1 MPNQKKHSPRTPP
14 RGFIGAALQPVT
26 TQSDHKRTRSNSR
39 VSRRVNRLR
48 SYVQKQRRKARKAN
62 ARKARKN
69 PERVN
74 ARMNAGVKPEILA
87 YVKENAR

>member
-39 VSRRVNRLR
+39 VNSRVNRLR
-48 SYVQKQRRKARKAN
+48 SYVQKQRRKAN
-62 ARKARKN
+62 ARI
-69 PERVN
+69 
-74 ARMNAGVKPEILA
+74 NAGVKPEGVKPELLV